1 MFRPLFLLF
10 TLFTCPAFAQQV
22 GFGIKGGVRATN
34 DIDGSFG
41 TSSESSRYVVGPMVE
56 ATLPHGFS
64 GEADALYS
72 RPGYNSI
79 FSNAFGSST
88 NKARGTSWEFPL
100 LIKHRLPFPLIHPY
114 AELGYAPR
122 RTSGSISSTGSS
134 INPSTGSRQDFS
146 GNTPWRSMISHGLVA
161 GVGAEASIGGL
172 RIAPEIRYTRWNKDV
187 INEFGSQ
194 GYFVSSGMNQVQVL
208 VGVSWRTRRR

>member
-1 MFRPLFLLF
+1 MFRPLLLLF
-10 TLFTCPAFAQQV
+10 TLFSCPAFAQQV

-34 DIDGSFG
+34 DIDGSLG

-56 ATLPHGFS
+56 ATIPHGFS
-64 GEADALYS
+64 VEADALYS

-79 FSNAFGSST
+79 FSFVLSAIN

-100 LIKHRLPFPLIHPY
+100 LIKHGLPFPLIHPY

-122 RTSGSISSTGSS
+122 RTSGSISITGYDV
-134 INPSTGSRQDFS
+134 NPITGLRRDIS
-146 GNTPWRSMISHGLVA
+146 GNTPWGPVVSHGLVA

-187 INEFGSQ
+187 INEFGSL

-208 VGVSWRTRRR
+208 MGVSWRTRR

>member
-10 TLFTCPAFAQQV
+10 TLFSCPAFAQQV

-56 ATLPHGFS
+56 AALPDGFS

-72 RPGYNSI
+72 RPGYSSI
-79 FSNAFGSST
+79 FSNAFVSST

-100 LIKHRLPFPLIHPY
+100 LIKHGLPFPLIHLY
-114 AELGYAPR
+114 AALGYAPR
-122 RTSGSISSTGSS
+122 RTGGSNSSTYSLL
-134 INPSTGSRQDFS
+134 NPSTGS
-146 GNTPWRSMISHGLVA
+146 T
-161 GVGAEASIGGL
+161 
-172 RIAPEIRYTRWNKDV
+172 
-187 INEFGSQ
+187 Q
-194 GYFVSSGMNQVQVL
+194 G
-208 VGVSWRTRRR
+208 

>member
-1 MFRPLFLLF
+1 
-10 TLFTCPAFAQQV
+10 V

-56 ATLPHGFS
+56 AALPDGFS

-72 RPGYNSI
+72 RPGYSSI
-79 FSNAFGSST
+79 FSNAFVSST

-100 LIKHRLPFPLIHPY
+100 LIKHGLPFPLIHPY

-122 RTSGSISSTGSS
+122 RTSGSISSTGSA

-146 GNTPWRSMISHGLVA
+146 GNTPWRSVVSHGLVA

-208 VGVSWRTRRR
+208 VGVSWRTRR